1 MVFAKASIEDL
12 KKRRRRKECEY
23 EEVSDA
29 LFLWFTQQREKGAAI
44 TGPLL
49 EEKRGFFE
57 GGNLMKEKPTSQLM
71 QTE

>member
-1 MVFAKASIEDL
+1 VVFAKASIEDL

-49 EEKRGFFE
+49 EEKRGFFA
-57 GGNLMKEKPTSQLM
+57 GGLMRRNRLHS
-71 QTE
+71 